1 MMAQKESENFMKAY
15 ARIAKIAMTVMLL
28 AAFFLLSGF
37 RAQTII
43 HDDGSETQD
52 VLKVSDSAKGQKD
65 LKADADEF
73 QKRNYTI
80 MDYNNDN
87 GEGFRAMK
95 TITKDGAS
103 KSSVDHIVHKTHDGL
118 ICSTYYIDYNFDEN
132 SIQTL
137 RLGAPMPENGVDLEY
152 IVSFPSGTRV
162 VSNSDKADDQGS
174 TYLWNLSNSN
184 PTEIKLQAT
193 VWHKLFIYIALFLVV
208 LVLIIVLIMEHRRKN
223 VISWKRAA
231 HMRKLEMML
240 LCIPIIIL
248 GYMGYEYYV
257 GTHVT
262 AASLDK
268 VAEQQQE
275 ELLESREE
283 DKKIHDADAQKQR
296 SGELAAARIRTK
308 TAEISSALR
317 ELNRNYHSGRIS
329 QRESRSQASALAE
342 QAQEMLF
349 SSKELSQADQDV
361 LQQLVDRLV
370 SEANSIGDE
379 PAVSQTERRG
389 VSEEQQRADA
399 MASKDKDSPSDERA
413 KNEESERQE
422 EASSD
427 SGAPQERKGGSDAG
441 KSESEKKPK

>member
-275 ELLESREE
+275 ELLENREE
-283 DKKIHDADAQKQR
+283 DKRLQDADARKQR
-296 SGELAAARIRTK
+296 SGEMAAARIRSK
-308 TAEISSALR
+308 ANDISNELRNLKVQYRNGSISRSSA
-317 ELNRNYHSGRIS
+317 
-329 QRESRSQASALAE
+329 RSQAQSLAQ
-342 QAQEMLF
+342 QAKDML
-349 SSKELSQADQDV
+349 SESTNLSQADHDV
-361 LQQLVDRLV
+361 LEQLIDNVV
-370 SEANSIGDE
+370 AEADSIGASA
-379 PAVSQTERRG
+379 PSRSSSQETRR
-389 VSEEQQRADA
+389 SES
-399 MASKDKDSPSDERA
+399 ASESQSTTRSRSDDKSTNTT
-413 KNEESERQE
+413 K
-422 EASSD
+422 SSD
-427 SGAPQERKGGSDAG
+427 SSKSRQSSDNNRDTG
-441 KSESEKKPK
+441 KNK

>member
-1 MMAQKESENFMKAY
+1 MMAQKESEDFMKAY

-184 PTEIKLQAT
+184 STEIKLQAT

-275 ELLESREE
+275 ELLENREE
-283 DKKIHDADAQKQR
+283 DKRLQDADARKQR
-296 SGELAAARIRTK
+296 SGEMAAARIRSK
-308 TAEISSALR
+308 ANDISNELRNLKVQYRNGSISRSSA
-317 ELNRNYHSGRIS
+317 
-329 QRESRSQASALAE
+329 RSQAQSLAQ
-342 QAQEMLF
+342 QAKDML
-349 SSKELSQADQDV
+349 SESTNLSQADHDV
-361 LQQLVDRLV
+361 LEQLIDNVV
-370 SEANSIGDE
+370 AEADSIGASA
-379 PAVSQTERRG
+379 PSRSSSQETRR
-389 VSEEQQRADA
+389 SES
-399 MASKDKDSPSDERA
+399 ASESQSTTRSRSDDRSTNTT
-413 KNEESERQE
+413 K
-422 EASSD
+422 SSD
-427 SGAPQERKGGSDAG
+427 SSKSRQSSDNNRDTG
-441 KSESEKKPK
+441 KNK

>member
-1 MMAQKESENFMKAY
+1 MKAY

-137 RLGAPMPENGVDLEY
+137 RLGVPMPENGVDLEY

-275 ELLESREE
+275 ELLENREE
-283 DKKIHDADAQKQR
+283 DKRLQDADARKQR
-296 SGELAAARIRTK
+296 SGEMAAARIRSK
-308 TAEISSALR
+308 ANDISNELRNLKVQYRNGSISRSSA
-317 ELNRNYHSGRIS
+317 
-329 QRESRSQASALAE
+329 RSQAQSLAQ
-342 QAQEMLF
+342 QAKDML
-349 SSKELSQADQDV
+349 SESTNLSQADHDV
-361 LQQLVDRLV
+361 LEQLIDNVV
-370 SEANSIGDE
+370 AEADSIGASA
-379 PAVSQTERRG
+379 PSRSSSQETRR
-389 VSEEQQRADA
+389 SES
-399 MASKDKDSPSDERA
+399 ASESQSTTRSRSDDRSTNTT
-413 KNEESERQE
+413 K
-422 EASSD
+422 SSD
-427 SGAPQERKGGSDAG
+427 SSKSRQSSDNNRDTG
-441 KSESEKKPK
+441 KNK

>member
-1 MMAQKESENFMKAY
+1 MKSYVKLGA
-15 ARIAKIAMTVMLL
+15 TLLL
-28 AAFFLLSGF
+28 ALSFVLLTGF

-52 VLKVSDSAKGQKD
+52 VLKVSETAEGQKA
-65 LKADADEF
+65 LRSDADEF

-80 MDYNNDN
+80 MDYNNSN

-95 TITKDGAS
+95 TVTKEGAN
-103 KSSVDHIVHKTHDGL
+103 KSSVDRIIHKTHDGL
-118 ICSTYYIDYNFDEN
+118 ICSTYYIDYTFDED
-132 SIQTL
+132 SLEHL
-137 RLGAPMPENGVDLEY
+137 RLGMAMEENGADLEY
-152 IVSFPSGTRV
+152 IVSFPSGTEV
-162 VSNSDKADDQGS
+162 ESNSTTADEQGS
-174 TYLWNLSNSN
+174 TYMWSLNASE
-184 PTEIKLQAT
+184 PFQIQLQAT
-193 VWHKLFIYIALFLVV
+193 VWHKLFIYIAMLLIVLIIGVV
-208 LVLIIVLIMEHRRKN
+208 LVIEHRRRN
-223 VISWKRAA
+223 VISWKQAA
-231 HMRKLEMML
+231 HLRRIEMML
-240 LCIPIIIL
+240 LCLPIAIL
-248 GYMGYEYYV
+248 AYMGYEYYV

-262 AASLDK
+262 AASLER
-268 VAEQQQE
+268 VSEQQQE

-317 ELNRNYHSGRIS
+317 ELNRNYHSGLIS
-329 QRESRSQASALAE
+329 QREARSQASALAE

-399 MASKDKDSPSDERA
+399 MSSKDEEPPSDERA
-413 KNEESERQE
+413 KEEKRERQE
-422 EASSD
+422 DASSD
-427 SGAPQERKGGSDAG
+427 SAAAQERKGDSGTG

>member
-1 MMAQKESENFMKAY
+1 MKSYVKLGA
-15 ARIAKIAMTVMLL
+15 TLLL
-28 AAFFLLSGF
+28 ALSFVLLTGF

-52 VLKVSDSAKGQKD
+52 VLKVSETAEGQKA
-65 LKADADEF
+65 LRSDADEF

-80 MDYNNDN
+80 MDYNNSN

-95 TITKDGAS
+95 TVTKEGAN
-103 KSSVDHIVHKTHDGL
+103 KSSVDRIIHKTHDGL
-118 ICSTYYIDYNFDEN
+118 ICSTYYIDYTFDEN
-132 SIQTL
+132 SLEHL
-137 RLGAPMPENGVDLEY
+137 RLGMAMEENGADLEY
-152 IVSFPSGTRV
+152 IVSFPSGTEV
-162 VSNSDKADDQGS
+162 EGNSTTADEQGS
-174 TYLWNLSNSN
+174 TYMWSLNASE
-184 PTEIKLQAT
+184 PFQIQLQAT
-193 VWHKLFIYIALFLVV
+193 VWHKLFIYIALFLIVV
-208 LVLIIVLIMEHRRKN
+208 IVGVVLIIEQRRRN
-223 VISWKRAA
+223 VISWKQAA
-231 HMRKLEMML
+231 HLRRIEMML
-240 LCIPIIIL
+240 LCLPIAIL
-248 GYMGYEYYV
+248 AYMGYEYYV

-262 AASLDK
+262 AASLER
-268 VAEQQQE
+268 VSEQQQE

-317 ELNRNYHSGRIS
+317 ELNRNYHSGHIS
-329 QRESRSQASALAE
+329 QREARSQASALAE

-399 MASKDKDSPSDERA
+399 MASKDKDSPSDERV
-413 KNEESERQE
+413 KNEERERQE

>member
-1 MMAQKESENFMKAY
+1 MKSYVKLGA
-15 ARIAKIAMTVMLL
+15 TLLL
-28 AAFFLLSGF
+28 ALSFVLLTGF

-52 VLKVSDSAKGQKD
+52 VLKVSETAEGQKA
-65 LKADADEF
+65 LRSDADEF

-80 MDYNNDN
+80 MDYNNSN

-95 TITKDGAS
+95 TVTKEGAN
-103 KSSVDHIVHKTHDGL
+103 KSSVDRIIHKTHDGL
-118 ICSTYYIDYNFDEN
+118 ICSTYYIDYTFDEN
-132 SIQTL
+132 SLEHL
-137 RLGAPMPENGVDLEY
+137 RLGMAMEENGADLEY
-152 IVSFPSGTRV
+152 IVSFPSGTEV
-162 VSNSDKADDQGS
+162 EGNSTTADEQGS
-174 TYLWNLSNSN
+174 TYMWSLNASE
-184 PTEIKLQAT
+184 PFQIQLQAT
-193 VWHKLFIYIALFLVV
+193 VWHKLFIYIALFLIVV
-208 LVLIIVLIMEHRRKN
+208 IVGVVLIIEHRRRN
-223 VISWKRAA
+223 VISWKQAA
-231 HMRKLEMML
+231 HLRRIEMML
-240 LCIPIIIL
+240 LCLPIAIL
-248 GYMGYEYYV
+248 AYMGYEYYV

-262 AASLDK
+262 AASLER
-268 VAEQQQE
+268 VSEQQQE

-317 ELNRNYHSGRIS
+317 ELNRNYHSGHIS
-329 QRESRSQASALAE
+329 QREARSQASALAE

-399 MASKDKDSPSDERA
+399 MASKDKESPSDERV
-413 KNEESERQE
+413 KNEERERQE

>member
-1 MMAQKESENFMKAY
+1 MKAY

-103 KSSVDHIVHKTHDGL
+103 KSSVDHVVHKTHDGL

-275 ELLESREE
+275 ELLENREE
-283 DKKIHDADAQKQR
+283 DKRLQDADARKQR
-296 SGELAAARIRTK
+296 SGEMAAARIRSK
-308 TAEISSALR
+308 ANDISNELRNLKVQYRNGSISRSSA
-317 ELNRNYHSGRIS
+317 
-329 QRESRSQASALAE
+329 RSQAQSLAQ
-342 QAQEMLF
+342 QAKDML
-349 SSKELSQADQDV
+349 SESTNLSQADHDV
-361 LQQLVDRLV
+361 LEQLIDNVV
-370 SEANSIGDE
+370 AEADSIGASA
-379 PAVSQTERRG
+379 PSRSSSQETRR
-389 VSEEQQRADA
+389 SES
-399 MASKDKDSPSDERA
+399 ASESQSTTRSRSDDRSTNTT
-413 KNEESERQE
+413 K
-422 EASSD
+422 SSD
-427 SGAPQERKGGSDAG
+427 SSKSRQSSDNNRDTG
-441 KSESEKKPK
+441 KNK

>member
-1 MMAQKESENFMKAY
+1 MKAY

-275 ELLESREE
+275 ELLENREE
-283 DKKIHDADAQKQR
+283 DKRLQDADARKQR
-296 SGELAAARIRTK
+296 SGEMAAARIRSK
-308 TAEISSALR
+308 ANDISNELRNLKVQYRNGSISRSSA
-317 ELNRNYHSGRIS
+317 
-329 QRESRSQASALAE
+329 RSQAQSLAQ
-342 QAQEMLF
+342 QANKDML
-349 SSKELSQADQDV
+349 SESTNLSQADRDV
-361 LQQLVDRLV
+361 LEQLIDNVV
-370 SEANSIGDE
+370 AEADSIGASA
-379 PAVSQTERRG
+379 PSRSSSQETRR
-389 VSEEQQRADA
+389 SES
-399 MASKDKDSPSDERA
+399 ASESQSTTRSRSDDKSTNA
-413 KNEESERQE
+413 TK
-422 EASSD
+422 SSD
-427 SGAPQERKGGSDAG
+427 SSKSRQSSDNNRDTG
-441 KSESEKKPK
+441 KTNKQ

>member
-1 MMAQKESENFMKAY
+1 MKSYVKLGITLILALSF
-15 ARIAKIAMTVMLL
+15 VLL
-28 AAFFLLSGF
+28 TGF

-52 VLKVSDSAKGQKD
+52 VLKVSETAEGQKA
-65 LKADADEF
+65 LRSDADEF

-80 MDYNNDN
+80 MDYNNSN

-95 TITKDGAS
+95 TVTKEGAN
-103 KSSVDHIVHKTHDGL
+103 KSSVDRIIHKTHDGL
-118 ICSTYYIDYNFDEN
+118 ICSTYYIDYTFDEN
-132 SIQTL
+132 SLEHL
-137 RLGAPMPENGVDLEY
+137 RLGMPMEENGADLEY
-152 IVSFPSGTRV
+152 IVSFPSGTEV
-162 VSNSDKADDQGS
+162 EGNSTTADEQGS
-174 TYLWNLSNSN
+174 TYMWSLNASE
-184 PTEIKLQAT
+184 PFQIQLQAT
-193 VWHKLFIYIALFLVV
+193 VWHKLFIYIAMLLI
-208 LVLIIVLIMEHRRKN
+208 VLIIGIVLVIEHRRRN
-223 VISWKRAA
+223 VISWKQAA
-231 HMRKLEMML
+231 HLRRIEMML
-240 LCIPIIIL
+240 LCLPIAIL
-248 GYMGYEYYV
+248 AYMGYEYYV

-262 AASLDK
+262 AASLER
-268 VAEQQQE
+268 VSEQQQE

-317 ELNRNYHSGRIS
+317 ELNRNYHSGHIS
-329 QRESRSQASALAE
+329 QREARSQASALAE

-389 VSEEQQRADA
+389 VSEEQRRADA
-399 MASKDKDSPSDERA
+399 MSSKDKDSPSDERV
-413 KNEESERQE
+413 KSEDRERQE
-422 EASSD
+422 ESSSD
-427 SGAPQERKGGSDAG
+427 SGALQERKGGSDAG

>member
-1 MMAQKESENFMKAY
+1 MKAY

-184 PTEIKLQAT
+184 STEIKLQAT

-275 ELLESREE
+275 ELLENREE
-283 DKKIHDADAQKQR
+283 DKRLQDADARKQR
-296 SGELAAARIRTK
+296 SGEMAAARIRSK
-308 TAEISSALR
+308 ANDISNELRNLKVQYRNGSISRSSA
-317 ELNRNYHSGRIS
+317 
-329 QRESRSQASALAE
+329 RSQAQSLAQ
-342 QAQEMLF
+342 QAKDML
-349 SSKELSQADQDV
+349 SESTNLSQADHDV
-361 LQQLVDRLV
+361 LEQLIDNVV
-370 SEANSIGDE
+370 AEADSIGASA
-379 PAVSQTERRG
+379 PSRSSSQETRR
-389 VSEEQQRADA
+389 SES
-399 MASKDKDSPSDERA
+399 ASESQSTTRSRSDDRSTNTT
-413 KNEESERQE
+413 K
-422 EASSD
+422 SSD
-427 SGAPQERKGGSDAG
+427 SSKSRQSSDNNRDTG
-441 KSESEKKPK
+441 KNK

>member
-1 MMAQKESENFMKAY
+1 MKAY

-257 GTHVT
+257 ETHVT

-275 ELLESREE
+275 ELLENREE
-283 DKKIHDADAQKQR
+283 DKRLQDADARKQR
-296 SGELAAARIRTK
+296 SGEMAAARIRSK
-308 TAEISSALR
+308 ANDISNELRNLKVQYRNGSISRSSA
-317 ELNRNYHSGRIS
+317 
-329 QRESRSQASALAE
+329 RSQAQSLAQ
-342 QAQEMLF
+342 QAKDML
-349 SSKELSQADQDV
+349 SESTNLSQADHDV
-361 LQQLVDRLV
+361 LEQLIDNVV
-370 SEANSIGDE
+370 AEADSIGASA
-379 PAVSQTERRG
+379 PSRSSSQETRR
-389 VSEEQQRADA
+389 SES
-399 MASKDKDSPSDERA
+399 ASESQSTTRSRSDDRSTNTT
-413 KNEESERQE
+413 K
-422 EASSD
+422 SSD
-427 SGAPQERKGGSDAG
+427 SSKSRQSSDNNRDTG
-441 KSESEKKPK
+441 KNK

>member
-1 MMAQKESENFMKAY
+1 MMAQKESEDFMKAY

-137 RLGAPMPENGVDLEY
+137 RLGVPMPENGVDLEY

-275 ELLESREE
+275 ELLENREE
-283 DKKIHDADAQKQR
+283 DKRLQDADARKQR
-296 SGELAAARIRTK
+296 SGEMAAARIRSK
-308 TAEISSALR
+308 ANDISNELRNLKVQYRNGSISRSSA
-317 ELNRNYHSGRIS
+317 
-329 QRESRSQASALAE
+329 RSQAQSLAQ
-342 QAQEMLF
+342 QAKDML
-349 SSKELSQADQDV
+349 SESTNLSQADHDV
-361 LQQLVDRLV
+361 LEQLIDNVV
-370 SEANSIGDE
+370 AEADSIGASA
-379 PAVSQTERRG
+379 PSRSSSQETRR
-389 VSEEQQRADA
+389 SES
-399 MASKDKDSPSDERA
+399 ASESQSTTRSRSDDRSTNTT
-413 KNEESERQE
+413 K
-422 EASSD
+422 SSD
-427 SGAPQERKGGSDAG
+427 SSKSRQSSDNNRDTG
-441 KSESEKKPK
+441 KNK

>member
-1 MMAQKESENFMKAY
+1 MKAY

-275 ELLESREE
+275 ELLENREE
-283 DKKIHDADAQKQR
+283 DKRLQDADARKQR
-296 SGELAAARIRTK
+296 SGEMAAARIRSK
-308 TAEISSALR
+308 ANDISNELRNLKVQYRNGSISRSSA
-317 ELNRNYHSGRIS
+317 
-329 QRESRSQASALAE
+329 RSQAQSLAQ
-342 QAQEMLF
+342 QAKDML
-349 SSKELSQADQDV
+349 SESTNLSQADHDV
-361 LQQLVDRLV
+361 LEQLIDNVV
-370 SEANSIGDE
+370 AEADSIGASA
-379 PAVSQTERRG
+379 PSRSSSQETRR
-389 VSEEQQRADA
+389 SES
-399 MASKDKDSPSDERA
+399 ASESQSTTRSRSDDKSTNTT
-413 KNEESERQE
+413 K
-422 EASSD
+422 SSD
-427 SGAPQERKGGSDAG
+427 SSKSRQSSDNNRDTG
-441 KSESEKKPK
+441 KNK

>member
-1 MMAQKESENFMKAY
+1 MKAY
-15 ARIAKIAMTVMLL
+15 AKIAKIAMTVMLL

-174 TYLWNLSNSN
+174 IYLWNLSNSN

-275 ELLESREE
+275 ELLENREE
-283 DKKIHDADAQKQR
+283 DKRLQDADARKQR
-296 SGELAAARIRTK
+296 SGEMAAARIRSK
-308 TAEISSALR
+308 ANDISNELRNLKVQYRNGSISRSSA
-317 ELNRNYHSGRIS
+317 
-329 QRESRSQASALAE
+329 RSQAQSLAQ
-342 QAQEMLF
+342 QAKDML
-349 SSKELSQADQDV
+349 SESTNLSQADHDV
-361 LQQLVDRLV
+361 LEQLIDNVV
-370 SEANSIGDE
+370 AEADSIGASA
-379 PAVSQTERRG
+379 PSRSSSQETRR
-389 VSEEQQRADA
+389 SES
-399 MASKDKDSPSDERA
+399 ASESQSTTRSRSDDRSTNTT
-413 KNEESERQE
+413 K
-422 EASSD
+422 SSD
-427 SGAPQERKGGSDAG
+427 SSKSRQSSDNNRDTG
-441 KSESEKKPK
+441 KNK

>member
-1 MMAQKESENFMKAY
+1 MKSYVKLGA
-15 ARIAKIAMTVMLL
+15 TLLL
-28 AAFFLLSGF
+28 ALSFVLLSGF

-52 VLKVSDSAKGQKD
+52 VLKVSETAEGQKA
-65 LKADADEF
+65 LRGDADEF

-80 MDYNNDN
+80 MDYNNSN

-95 TITKDGAS
+95 TVTKEGAN
-103 KSSVDHIVHKTHDGL
+103 KSSVDRIIHKTHDGL
-118 ICSTYYIDYNFDEN
+118 ICSTYYIDYTFDED
-132 SIQTL
+132 SLEHL
-137 RLGAPMPENGVDLEY
+137 RLGMAMEENGADLEY
-152 IVSFPSGTRV
+152 IVSFPSGTEV
-162 VSNSDKADDQGS
+162 ESNSTTADEQGS
-174 TYLWNLSNSN
+174 TYMWSLNASE
-184 PTEIKLQAT
+184 PFQIQLQAT
-193 VWHKLFIYIALFLVV
+193 VWHKLFIYIAMLLIVLIIGVV
-208 LVLIIVLIMEHRRKN
+208 LVIEHRRRN
-223 VISWKRAA
+223 VISWKQAA
-231 HMRKLEMML
+231 HLRRIEMML
-240 LCIPIIIL
+240 LCLPIAIL
-248 GYMGYEYYV
+248 AYMGYEYYV

-262 AASLDK
+262 AASLER
-268 VAEQQQE
+268 VSEQQQE

-317 ELNRNYHSGRIS
+317 ELNRNYHSGLIS
-329 QRESRSQASALAE
+329 QREARSQASALAE

-399 MASKDKDSPSDERA
+399 MSSKDEEPPSDERA
-413 KNEESERQE
+413 KEEKRERQE
-422 EASSD
+422 DASSD
-427 SGAPQERKGGSDAG
+427 SAAAQERKGDSGTG

>member
-1 MMAQKESENFMKAY
+1 MKSYVKLGA
-15 ARIAKIAMTVMLL
+15 TLLL
-28 AAFFLLSGF
+28 ALSFVLLTGF

-52 VLKVSDSAKGQKD
+52 VLKVSETAEGQKA
-65 LKADADEF
+65 LRSDADEF

-80 MDYNNDN
+80 MDYNNSN

-95 TITKDGAS
+95 TVTKEGAN
-103 KSSVDHIVHKTHDGL
+103 KSSVDRIIHKTHDGL
-118 ICSTYYIDYNFDEN
+118 ICSTYYIDYTFDEN
-132 SIQTL
+132 SLEHL
-137 RLGAPMPENGVDLEY
+137 RLGMAMEENGADLEY
-152 IVSFPSGTRV
+152 IVSFPSGTEV
-162 VSNSDKADDQGS
+162 EGNSTTADEQGS
-174 TYLWNLSNSN
+174 TYMWSLNASE
-184 PTEIKLQAT
+184 PFQIQLQAT
-193 VWHKLFIYIALFLVV
+193 VWHKLFIYIALFLIVV
-208 LVLIIVLIMEHRRKN
+208 IVGVVLIIEHRRRN
-223 VISWKRAA
+223 VISWKQAA
-231 HMRKLEMML
+231 HLRRIEMML
-240 LCIPIIIL
+240 LCLPIAIL
-248 GYMGYEYYV
+248 AYMGYEYYV

-262 AASLDK
+262 AASLER
-268 VAEQQQE
+268 VSEQQQE

-317 ELNRNYHSGRIS
+317 ELNRNYHSGHIS
-329 QRESRSQASALAE
+329 QREARSQASALAE

-379 PAVSQTERRG
+379 PAVSQPERRG

-399 MASKDKDSPSDERA
+399 MSSKDEESPSDERV
-413 KNEESERQE
+413 KGEDRERQE
-422 EASSD
+422 DASSD
-427 SGAPQERKGGSDAG
+427 SAAAQERKGDSGTG

>member
-1 MMAQKESENFMKAY
+1 MKEY
-15 ARIAKIAMTVMLL
+15 AKIAKIAMTVMLL

-52 VLKVSDSAKGQKD
+52 VLKVSDSAQGQKS
-65 LKADADEF
+65 LKDDADEF

-118 ICSTYYIDYNFDEN
+118 ICSTYYIDYNFDGD
-132 SIQTL
+132 SIQSL

-275 ELLESREE
+275 ELLENREE
-283 DKKIHDADAQKQR
+283 DKRLQDADARKQR
-296 SGELAAARIRTK
+296 SLKVQYRNGSISR
-308 TAEISSALR
+308 SSA
-317 ELNRNYHSGRIS
+317 
-329 QRESRSQASALAE
+329 RSQAQSLAQ
-342 QAQEMLF
+342 QAKDMLNE
-349 SSKELSQADQDV
+349 STNLSQADREV
-361 LQQLVDRLV
+361 LEQLIDNVV
-370 SEANSIGDE
+370 AEADSIGASA
-379 PAVSQTERRG
+379 PSRSSSQETRR
-389 VSEEQQRADA
+389 SESTSSSQSTTRSRSD
-399 MASKDKDSPSDERA
+399 DKSTNT
-413 KNEESERQE
+413 K
-422 EASSD
+422 SSD
-427 SGAPQERKGGSDAG
+427 SSKSRQSSDNNRDTG
-441 KSESEKKPK
+441 KTNKQ

>member
-1 MMAQKESENFMKAY
+1 MKAY

-137 RLGAPMPENGVDLEY
+137 RLGAPMPENGVDLKY

-275 ELLESREE
+275 ELLENREE
-283 DKKIHDADAQKQR
+283 DKRLQDADARKQR
-296 SGELAAARIRTK
+296 SGEMAAARIRSK
-308 TAEISSALR
+308 ANDISNELRNLKVQYRNGSISRSSA
-317 ELNRNYHSGRIS
+317 
-329 QRESRSQASALAE
+329 RSQAQSLAQ
-342 QAQEMLF
+342 QAKDML
-349 SSKELSQADQDV
+349 SESTNLSQADHDV
-361 LQQLVDRLV
+361 LEQLIDNVV
-370 SEANSIGDE
+370 AEADSIGASA
-379 PAVSQTERRG
+379 PSRSSSQETRR
-389 VSEEQQRADA
+389 SES
-399 MASKDKDSPSDERA
+399 ASESQSTTRSRSDDRSTNTT
-413 KNEESERQE
+413 K
-422 EASSD
+422 SSD
-427 SGAPQERKGGSDAG
+427 SSKSRQSSDNNRDTG
-441 KSESEKKPK
+441 KNK

>member
-1 MMAQKESENFMKAY
+1 MKSYVKLGA
-15 ARIAKIAMTVMLL
+15 TLLL
-28 AAFFLLSGF
+28 ALSFVLLTGF

-52 VLKVSDSAKGQKD
+52 VLKVSETAEGQKA
-65 LKADADEF
+65 LRSDADEF

-80 MDYNNDN
+80 MDYNNSN

-95 TITKDGAS
+95 TVTKEGAN
-103 KSSVDHIVHKTHDGL
+103 KSSVDRIIHKTHDGL
-118 ICSTYYIDYNFDEN
+118 ICSTYYIDYTFDEN
-132 SIQTL
+132 SLEHL
-137 RLGAPMPENGVDLEY
+137 RLGMAMEENGADLEY
-152 IVSFPSGTRV
+152 IVSFPSGTEV
-162 VSNSDKADDQGS
+162 EGNSTTADEQGS
-174 TYLWNLSNSN
+174 TYMWSLNASE
-184 PTEIKLQAT
+184 PFQIQLQAT
-193 VWHKLFIYIALFLVV
+193 VWHKLFIYIALFLIVV
-208 LVLIIVLIMEHRRKN
+208 IVGVVLIIEHRRRN
-223 VISWKRAA
+223 VISWKQAA
-231 HMRKLEMML
+231 HLRRIEMML
-240 LCIPIIIL
+240 LCLPIAIL
-248 GYMGYEYYV
+248 AYMGYEYYV

-262 AASLDK
+262 AASLER
-268 VAEQQQE
+268 VSEQQQE

-317 ELNRNYHSGRIS
+317 ELNRNYHSGHIS
-329 QRESRSQASALAE
+329 QREARSQASALAE

-399 MASKDKDSPSDERA
+399 MASKDKDSPSDERV
-413 KNEESERQE
+413 KNEERERQE

>member
-15 ARIAKIAMTVMLL
+15 TRIAKIAMTVMLL

-275 ELLESREE
+275 ELLENREE
-283 DKKIHDADAQKQR
+283 DKRLQDADARKQR
-296 SGELAAARIRTK
+296 SGEMAAARIRSK
-308 TAEISSALR
+308 ANDISNELRNLKVQYRNGSISRSSA
-317 ELNRNYHSGRIS
+317 
-329 QRESRSQASALAE
+329 RSQAQSLAQ
-342 QAQEMLF
+342 QAKDML
-349 SSKELSQADQDV
+349 SESTNLSQADHDV
-361 LQQLVDRLV
+361 LEQLIDNVV
-370 SEANSIGDE
+370 AEADSIGASA
-379 PAVSQTERRG
+379 PSRSSSQETRR
-389 VSEEQQRADA
+389 SES
-399 MASKDKDSPSDERA
+399 ASESQSTTRSRSDDRSTNTT
-413 KNEESERQE
+413 K
-422 EASSD
+422 SSD
-427 SGAPQERKGGSDAG
+427 SSKSRQSSDNNRDTG
-441 KSESEKKPK
+441 KNK

>member
-1 MMAQKESENFMKAY
+1 MKAY
-15 ARIAKIAMTVMLL
+15 AKIAKIAMTVMLL

-52 VLKVSDSAKGQKD
+52 VLKVSDSAQGQKS
-65 LKADADEF
+65 LKDDADEF

-118 ICSTYYIDYNFDEN
+118 ICSTYYIDYNFDGD
-132 SIQTL
+132 SIQSL

-231 HMRKLEMML
+231 HMRKVEMML
-240 LCIPIIIL
+240 LCIPLIIL

-275 ELLESREE
+275 ELLENREE
-283 DKKIHDADAQKQR
+283 DKRLQDADARKQR
-296 SGELAAARIRTK
+296 SGEMVAARIRSK
-308 TAEISSALR
+308 ANDISNELRSLKVQYRNGSISRSSA
-317 ELNRNYHSGRIS
+317 
-329 QRESRSQASALAE
+329 RS
-342 QAQEMLF
+342 
-349 SSKELSQADQDV
+349 
-361 LQQLVDRLV
+361 
-370 SEANSIGDE
+370 
-379 PAVSQTERRG
+379 
-389 VSEEQQRADA
+389 
-399 MASKDKDSPSDERA
+399 
-413 KNEESERQE
+413 
-422 EASSD
+422 
-427 SGAPQERKGGSDAG
+427 
-441 KSESEKKPK
+441 

>member
-1 MMAQKESENFMKAY
+1 MKAY

-137 RLGAPMPENGVDLEY
+137 RLGAPMSENGVDLEY

-174 TYLWNLSNSN
+174 TYLWNLSNPN

-275 ELLESREE
+275 ELLENREE
-283 DKKIHDADAQKQR
+283 DKRLQDADARKQR
-296 SGELAAARIRTK
+296 SGEMAAARIRSK
-308 TAEISSALR
+308 ANDISNELRNLKVQYRNGSISRSSA
-317 ELNRNYHSGRIS
+317 
-329 QRESRSQASALAE
+329 RSQAQSLAQ
-342 QAQEMLF
+342 QAKDML
-349 SSKELSQADQDV
+349 SESTNLSQADHDV
-361 LQQLVDRLV
+361 LEQLIDNVV
-370 SEANSIGDE
+370 AEADSIGASA
-379 PAVSQTERRG
+379 PSRSSSQETRR
-389 VSEEQQRADA
+389 SES
-399 MASKDKDSPSDERA
+399 ASESQSTTRSRSDDRSTNTT
-413 KNEESERQE
+413 K
-422 EASSD
+422 SSD
-427 SGAPQERKGGSDAG
+427 SSKSRQSSDNNRDTG
-441 KSESEKKPK
+441 KNK

>member
-1 MMAQKESENFMKAY
+1 MKAY
-15 ARIAKIAMTVMLL
+15 AKIAKIAMTVMLL

-52 VLKVSDSAKGQKD
+52 VLKVSDSAQGQKS
-65 LKADADEF
+65 LKDDADEF

-118 ICSTYYIDYNFDEN
+118 ICSTYYIDYNFDRD
-132 SIQTL
+132 SIQSL

-231 HMRKLEMML
+231 HMRKVEMML
-240 LCIPIIIL
+240 LCIPLIIL

-275 ELLESREE
+275 ELLENREE
-283 DKKIHDADAQKQR
+283 DKRLQDADARKQR
-296 SGELAAARIRTK
+296 SGEMVAARIRSK
-308 TAEISSALR
+308 ANDISNELRNLKVQYRNGAISRSSA
-317 ELNRNYHSGRIS
+317 
-329 QRESRSQASALAE
+329 RSQAQNLAQ
-342 QAQEMLF
+342 QAKDMLNE
-349 SSKELSQADQDV
+349 STNLSQADREV
-361 LQQLVDRLV
+361 LEQLIDNVV
-370 SEANSIGDE
+370 AEADSIGASA
-379 PAVSQTERRG
+379 PSRSSSQETRR
-389 VSEEQQRADA
+389 SESTSSSQSTTRSRSD
-399 MASKDKDSPSDERA
+399 DKSTNT
-413 KNEESERQE
+413 K
-422 EASSD
+422 SSD
-427 SGAPQERKGGSDAG
+427 SSKSRQSSDNNRDTG
-441 KSESEKKPK
+441 KTNKQ

>member
-1 MMAQKESENFMKAY
+1 MKSYVKLGA
-15 ARIAKIAMTVMLL
+15 TLLL
-28 AAFFLLSGF
+28 ALSFVLLTGF

-52 VLKVSDSAKGQKD
+52 VLKVSETAEGQKA
-65 LKADADEF
+65 LRGDADEF

-80 MDYNNDN
+80 MDYNNSN

-95 TITKDGAS
+95 TVTKEGAN
-103 KSSVDHIVHKTHDGL
+103 KSSVDRIIHKTHDGL
-118 ICSTYYIDYNFDEN
+118 ICSTYYIDYTFDEN
-132 SIQTL
+132 SLEHL
-137 RLGAPMPENGVDLEY
+137 RLGMAMEENGADLEY
-152 IVSFPSGTRV
+152 IVSFPSGTEV
-162 VSNSDKADDQGS
+162 EGNSTTADEQGS
-174 TYLWNLSNSN
+174 TYMWSLNASE
-184 PTEIKLQAT
+184 PFQIQLQAT
-193 VWHKLFIYIALFLVV
+193 VWHKLFIYIALFLIVV
-208 LVLIIVLIMEHRRKN
+208 IVGVVLIIEHRRRN
-223 VISWKRAA
+223 VISWKQAA
-231 HMRKLEMML
+231 HLRRIEMML
-240 LCIPIIIL
+240 LCLPIAIL
-248 GYMGYEYYV
+248 AYMGYEYYV

-262 AASLDK
+262 AASLER
-268 VAEQQQE
+268 VSEQQQE

-329 QRESRSQASALAE
+329 QREVRSQASALAE

-379 PAVSQTERRG
+379 PAVSQPERRG

-427 SGAPQERKGGSDAG
+427 SGAPQERKGGSDAE

>member
-1 MMAQKESENFMKAY
+1 MKAY

-208 LVLIIVLIMEHRRKN
+208 LFLIIVLIMEHRRKN

-275 ELLESREE
+275 ELLENREE
-283 DKKIHDADAQKQR
+283 DKRLQDADARKQR
-296 SGELAAARIRTK
+296 SGEMAAARIRSK
-308 TAEISSALR
+308 ANDISNELRNLKVQYRNGSISRSSA
-317 ELNRNYHSGRIS
+317 
-329 QRESRSQASALAE
+329 RSQAQSLAQ
-342 QAQEMLF
+342 QAKDML
-349 SSKELSQADQDV
+349 SESTNLSQADHDV
-361 LQQLVDRLV
+361 LEQLIDNVV
-370 SEANSIGDE
+370 AEADSIGASA
-379 PAVSQTERRG
+379 PSRSSSQETRR
-389 VSEEQQRADA
+389 SES
-399 MASKDKDSPSDERA
+399 ASESQSTTRSRSDDRSTNTT
-413 KNEESERQE
+413 K
-422 EASSD
+422 SSD
-427 SGAPQERKGGSDAG
+427 SSKSRQSSDNNRDTG
-441 KSESEKKPK
+441 KNK